1 VGRVEVL
8 EGVVDGGRVSLV
20 RFEEKIHRFD
30 FARSFCRIS
39 DPETKINIKWKLLN
53 VITVSDIIRVLLLY

>member
-8 EGVVDGGRVSLV
+8 EGVVDGGRVSFV

-39 DPETKINIKWKLLN
+39 DPETKINI
-53 VITVSDIIRVLLLY
+53 